1 MGTSAARIASS
12 PLVTAV
18 VLGGGE
24 PGDRMAS
31 QAGVEAK
38 ALVALDGKP
47 MGAYVLEALR
57 ACPEVGRIVY
67 VGPTNVRLRG
77 LYDVAVPSGQRLVD
91 SMALGLGAALG
102 GAPAARLLVLTAD
115 IPWITGPGLSAFIAA
130 APDADLVYPAVT
142 EAASVARFPHQQ
154 RTYVRLHDGR
164 LTGGNAVLLAAE
176 AVPRLLP
183 LMDRA
188 FRARKNP
195 LALARMFGADV
206 LVSVLLGRARIA
218 SLEGRLERMSGIRA
232 RALVTDDAALAA
244 DVDRVAHLPEG
255 LSEGRPGLPGAEA

>member
-1 MGTSAARIASS
+1 M
-12 PLVTAV
+12 

-24 PGDRMAS
+24 PGDRMAADS
-31 QAGVEAK
+31 GVAAK
-38 ALVALDGKP
+38 ALVALEGKP

-57 ACPEVGRIVY
+57 ACTSVGRIVY

-77 LYDVAVPSGQRLVD
+77 LYDVAVPSGRRLVD

-102 GAPAARLLVLTAD
+102 TAPAERLLVVTAD
-115 IPWITGPGLSAFIAA
+115 IPWITGAGLDAFLAA

-154 RTYVRLHDGR
+154 RTYARLRDGR
-164 LTGGNAVLLAAE
+164 LTGGNAVLLKAA

-183 LMDRA
+183 LMDSA

-195 LALARMFGADV
+195 LALARMFGPDV
-206 LVSVLLGRARIA
+206 LLAVLLGRARIA
-218 SLEGRLERMSGIRA
+218 DLERRLERISGLRA
-232 RALVTDDAALAA
+232 RALVTEDAALAA
-244 DVDRVAHLPEG
+244 DVDRAAHLPEG
-255 LSEGRPGLPGAEA
+255 LSEGRPSLPGAGA

>member
-1 MGTSAARIASS
+1 MRTIPHA
-12 PLVTAV
+12 VTAV

-24 PGDRMAS
+24 PGDRLAG

-77 LYDVAVPSGQRLVD
+77 LYDVAVTSGGRLVD
-91 SMALGLGAALG
+91 SLALGLGAALG
-102 GAPAARLLVLTAD
+102 SGPSERLLVLTAD
-115 IPWITGPGLSAFIAA
+115 IPWITAPGLSAFLTA

-154 RTYVRLHDGR
+154 RTYARLREGK
-164 LTGGNAVLLAAE
+164 LTGGNAVLLTTE

-183 LMDRA
+183 LIDRA

-206 LVSVLLGRARIA
+206 LIGVLLGRARIA
-218 SLEGRLERMSGIRA
+218 TLERRLERISGIRA

-244 DVDRVAHLPEG
+244 DVDRPAHLPGG
-255 LSEGRPGLPGAEA
+255 LSDGRPGLPGAEP